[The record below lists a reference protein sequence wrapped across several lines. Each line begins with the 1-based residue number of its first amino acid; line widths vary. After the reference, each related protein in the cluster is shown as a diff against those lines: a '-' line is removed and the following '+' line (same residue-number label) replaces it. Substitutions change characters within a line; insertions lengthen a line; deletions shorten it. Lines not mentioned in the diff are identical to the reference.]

1 LARNLNVTP
10 TVIKHIP
17 NEINNKTPAII
28 LLFIINL
35 DCAFT
40 YKLGGILGFPF
51 GFVV

>member
-1 LARNLNVTP
+1 MLHLQLSNIL
-10 TVIKHIP
+10 P